1 MQMRGNPIEILVNND
16 SEQVPRLFT
25 DSKFKNV
32 EFDAYFW
39 NYDGLLAQE
48 KSCLF

>member
-1 MQMRGNPIEILVNND
+1 MQMNPIEILVNND

-25 DSKFKNV
+25 DSKFKISNV